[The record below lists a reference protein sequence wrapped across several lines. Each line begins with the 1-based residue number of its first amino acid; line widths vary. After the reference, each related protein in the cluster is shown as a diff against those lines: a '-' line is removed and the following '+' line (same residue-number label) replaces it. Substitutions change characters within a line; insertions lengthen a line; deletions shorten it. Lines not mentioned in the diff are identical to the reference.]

1 MWNRNRASLVLWA
14 LSCFHDAPIRV
25 GTLELTKK
33 GKRLGPKSFS
43 LTQLHDIVHLK
54 LPDKNPIKCNLTLKW
69 MDQLEMYFALYHLR
83 QCIFDKGTLLP
94 QPLQSINQTC
104 SIQLTMS
111 LITMKS
117 LIKQYRSITKILVFI
132 GRNHT
137 CVYKIYIPIQCRK
150 ITDVFVEKLKI
161 KETLITC

>member
-1 MWNRNRASLVLWA
+1 
-14 LSCFHDAPIRV
+14 
-25 GTLELTKK
+25 
-33 GKRLGPKSFS
+33 
-43 LTQLHDIVHLK
+43 
-54 LPDKNPIKCNLTLKW
+54 

-161 KETLITC
+161 KETLITCQATPTRRAFLVLPFSLHFEKFKMNEEVDSLLSEKVSNLLLT